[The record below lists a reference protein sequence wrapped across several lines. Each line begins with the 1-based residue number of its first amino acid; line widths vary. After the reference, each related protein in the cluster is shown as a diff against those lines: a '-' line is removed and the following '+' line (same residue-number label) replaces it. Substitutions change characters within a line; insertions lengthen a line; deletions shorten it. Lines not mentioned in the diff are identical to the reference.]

1 MVARIFSKALQQST
15 RGYASQAAVKPPI
28 LLNGLPGKY
37 ASSAYVAALG
47 KSERTLQAVEKD
59 LQAVQANLGPNAKDA
74 AKLQTFISNPTLSNK
89 DKVAGLEQLI
99 GNKSDTIT
107 RNLFEVLAE
116 NGRLGDAEK
125 VVEEFFRLM
134 AAHRGEVEVTITSA
148 APLDKSHSQRLEQA
162 LSSSGVAKASGGQK
176 IKFNHKVNPSIQG
189 GLVVDFGDRSV
200 DLSVAGKVRRLN
212 ALLQESV

>member
-1 MVARIFSKALQQST
+1 M
-15 RGYASQAAVKPPI
+15 
-28 LLNGLPGKY
+28 
-37 ASSAYVAALG
+37 
-47 KSERTLQAVEKD
+47 
-59 LQAVQANLGPNAKDA
+59 QANLGPNAKDA

-99 GNKSDTIT
+99 GSKSDTIT

-148 APLDKSHSQRLEQA
+148 AVSTMRRRA
-162 LSSSGVAKASGGQK
+162 GGK
-176 IKFNHKVNPSIQG
+176 PSPSIH
-189 GLVVDFGDRSV
+189 
-200 DLSVAGKVRRLN
+200 ACIC
-212 ALLQESV
+212 